1 MGTSE
6 GWRAATTTELG
17 AALARIRH
25 LHGLR
30 QEELAEQAG
39 LRREYVSKM
48 EAGLATE
55 QMRSLFAVLR
65 ALGYELELVGCT

>member
-6 GWRAATTTELG
+6 GWRAATPTELG
-17 AALARIRH
+17 VALARIRR

-30 QEELAEQAG
+30 QEDLAERAG

-65 ALGYELELVGCT
+65 ALGYEIELVERA